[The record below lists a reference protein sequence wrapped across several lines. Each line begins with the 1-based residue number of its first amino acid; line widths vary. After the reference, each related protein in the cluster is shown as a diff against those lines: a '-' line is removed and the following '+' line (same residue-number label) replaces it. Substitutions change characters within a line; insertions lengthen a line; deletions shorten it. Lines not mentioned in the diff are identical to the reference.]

1 MLFRIILYVNVDPGG
16 GKQSQQPE
24 VEGVVSEIEDLKLSL
39 SSHWDKFLKY
49 QNSNNTVIE
58 DKNWLNHFMHEQ

>member
-1 MLFRIILYVNVDPGG
+1 MRFRIILYVNVDHGG

>member
-1 MLFRIILYVNVDPGG
+1 MRFRIILYVNVDPGG

-49 QNSNNTVIE
+49 QNLNN
-58 DKNWLNHFMHEQ
+58 